1 MKRLLWSPV
10 IHQAYNMTTTFTN
23 EQKFSGQTPIAYNQS
38 GVTYN
43 QLPYMYSGKVGT
55 YFTNQTKN

>member
-1 MKRLLWSPV
+1 
-10 IHQAYNMTTTFTN
+10 MTTTFTN